1 MTGMMISNH
10 GSGKLGRIQP
20 TESRQNCCQFRIQ
33 SPDPF
38 SSLGQGVAQAFRDEE
53 KGRHALN
60 RDSFSLMEDAQSP
73 GLTDGGPGA
82 EPQAEETGKASGFTH
97 SWKVLDAL
105 CSRTDWSSQGLPKS

>member
-1 MTGMMISNH
+1 MSSLVSNH
-10 GSGKLGRIQP
+10 GFGKLGRIQP

-38 SSLGQGVAQAFRDEE
+38 SSLLQAFRDEE

-60 RDSFSLMEDAQSP
+60 RDSFSLMEDVPLP

-82 EPQAEETGKASGFTH
+82 GPQAEERGKASGFTH
-97 SWKVLDAL
+97 CWPVLDAL
-105 CSRTDWSSQGLPKS
+105 CSRIDWSSQGLPKS